1 MGVMK
6 TNTILIIA
14 AVASVLVASPYV
26 FGLLTQNTLNT
37 SGVMADVDLGVY
49 SNSACTAPLATINW
63 GMCYVEENTTV
74 TVYLRNEGSVASTL
88 TVLTDNWTP
97 SSAEA
102 CYLLYANC
110 DGQTLAPNAV
120 FTATFTLYPLT
131 TASQFDTFS
140 FDIIIQG
147 QD

>member
-1 MGVMK
+1 MN
-6 TNTILIIA
+6 TNTIFIVA
-14 AVASVLVASPYV
+14 AVASVLIASPYV

-49 SNSACTAPLATINW
+49 SNSAATQPLSAINW

-74 TVYLRNEGSVASTL
+74 IVYIKNLGTLDTTLSVI
-88 TVLTDNWTP
+88 TDNWTP
-97 SSAEA
+97 ASAESS
-102 CYLLYANC
+102 YLLSTNC
-110 DGQTLAPNAV
+110 EGQTLAPNDV
-120 FTATFTLYPLT
+120 FTATLTLYPLV

>member
-1 MGVMK
+1 MK
-6 TNTILIIA
+6 ANALLVIA
-14 AVASVLVASPYV
+14 AIASVLVASPYV

-49 SNSACTAPLATINW
+49 SNSACTHPITALNW
-63 GMCYVEENTTV
+63 GTCYVEENTTV
-74 TVYLRNEGSVASTL
+74 TIYLRNEGSVDSTL

-97 SSAEA
+97 LSTEA
-102 CYLLYANC
+102 CYQLYATC
-110 DGQTLAPNAV
+110 DGDTLAPNDV
-120 FTATFTLYPLT
+120 VPATFTLYPLAA
-131 TASQFDTFS
+131 ASQFETFS

>member
-1 MGVMK
+1 MK
-6 TNTILIIA
+6 TNTLLLVA

-49 SNSACTAPLATINW
+49 SNSACTQPLTSINW

-74 TVYLRNEGSVASTL
+74 TVYLRNEGSVDSTI
-88 TVLTDNWTP
+88 TVATDNWTP
-97 SSAEA
+97 SSAET
-102 CYLLYANC
+102 CYLLYATC
-110 DGQTLAPNAV
+110 DGQTLAPDEV
-120 FTATFTLYPLT
+120 FTTTLTLYPLS